1 MKKILFIIFVS
12 LVSSAFAQTWI
23 NPVAIPGQI
32 TPGGIGDPY
41 VMKYR
46 GTYYLYSSND
56 EELIL
61 RCWSSKDL
69 INWTEAVT
77 CSIDPVIKGAYAPEV
92 KYWNGVFYM
101 VTSPYGN
108 GHYVLSSTSP
118 TGPFKA
124 VTGNLGKV
132 IDGDVF
138 INDDGSWYFYHADGS
153 GILGCAMPNPTSIGA
168 DVNLG
173 VQMTGQWTE
182 GPSVIKRNGIYYLLY
197 TGNHV
202 LTPGYRTNYAKSTL
216 SPISGFSPQSA
227 QNPILISSE
236 GSFVGLGHGT
246 AFIGPD
252 LDTYFFDYHNLV
264 SSVGGSPVRKFNYD
278 RMAWNGDKL
287 LILGPTN
294 WIQQDP
300 KPADMSD
307 FFNRTDIGSDWTMP
321 NGGNWAILNQDYMAQ
336 DSSKEAI
343 ETWHKAL
350 NNNQTGSNYTAEFTL
365 KEESRSNNAAKLGAV
380 FGYTDESNYGIAV
393 LHSFTNQ
400 LEINFSING
409 VWGTAQLFNLPA
421 GFNCNVWHS
430 IRIEKSQAA
439 YKFFVDGLLRASL
452 TSSVGGGKVGYM
464 TSWSQGDFG
473 YIAFSNKVNGSG
485 IFDIY
490 KPVPGTIEAVHYNN
504 GGEGVG
510 YHDLTPGNSGGQYIR
525 NDSVDISSNPAGGYH
540 ISDNQSGE
548 WYKYNV
554 NVDSTGTYNVGIR
567 YAASST
573 NCQIKIWQGG
583 TDVTGVVNLPATG
596 GTAVYNTFTIPGLK
610 LTSGYQTL
618 KIEIL
623 TGGFNFYE
631 MQFKPASNEIV
642 TKTDHF
648 DTTYSSDWNYSDGS
662 WTIQSGQAAIN
673 GFGKKLMGNTGWTD
687 YTVEA
692 DVKYVN
698 SMNAGILFRVSN
710 PSIGGA
716 DNDPGLGTDF
726 LQGYFVG
733 LGSTS
738 VTLGKQNYGWTQLT
752 SASGAY
758 LLNTTYHIKI
768 VTLGANIKIYV
779 TDMTTPKINYTDP
792 NPFINGKVG
801 LRSCNVSVLFDNFTV
816 TTGDE
821 GNVPQ
826 SVTNVKSAGIVELF
840 PNPATNQISIKNT
853 ADFTEL
859 EIYTVNGLKV
869 YKTNLSQP
877 DWTMNISPF
886 NNGLYLV
893 KMSNNSGLLF
903 TGKFVKQD
911 I

>member
-1 MKKILFIIFVS
+1 MIIFIS
-12 LVSSAFAQTWI
+12 IFSSSFAQTWM

-56 EELIL
+56 VEQIL

-92 KYWNGVFYM
+92 KYWNGMFYM

-108 GHYVLSSTSP
+108 GHYILTSTSP

-138 INDDGSWYFYHADGS
+138 INDDGSMYFYHADGS
-153 GILGCAMPNPTSIGA
+153 GILGCAMPSPTSIGA
-168 DVNLG
+168 DINLG

-182 GPSVIKRNGIYYLLY
+182 GPCVIKRNGTYYLLY

-202 LTPGYRTNYAKSTL
+202 LTPGYRTNYAKSTI
-216 SPISGFSPQSA
+216 SPVSGYIPQSA
-227 QNPILISSE
+227 QNPVLISSE

-264 SSVGGSPVRKFNYD
+264 SSVGGSPVRRFNYD

-300 KPADMSD
+300 QPADMSD
-307 FFNRTDIGSDWTMP
+307 YFNRTDIGSDWIMP
-321 NGGNWAILNQDYMAQ
+321 NGGNWEIINQDYMAQ
-336 DSSKEAI
+336 DSSNEVL

-350 NNNQTGSNYTAEFTL
+350 NLASTASNYTAEFTM
-365 KEESRSNNAAKLGAV
+365 KEESRSNNAARLGAV

-393 LHSFTNQ
+393 LHSYTNQ
-400 LEINFSING
+400 LEINFLINN
-409 VWGTAQLFNLPA
+409 VWGTAQLFNLTA
-421 GFNCNVWHS
+421 GFNFNVWHS
-430 IRIEKSQAA
+430 IRIEKSGAA
-439 YKFFVDGLLRASL
+439 YKFFVDGLLKASL
-452 TSSVGGGKVGYM
+452 TGNLGAGRVGYM
-464 TSWSQGDFG
+464 SSWSHGDFG

-525 NDSVDISSNPAGGYH
+525 NDSVDISTNSEGGYH
-540 ISDNQSGE
+540 ISDNQTGE

-567 YAASST
+567 YAATNST
-573 NCQIKIWQGG
+573 CQIKIWQGD
-583 TDVTGVVNLPATG
+583 TDVTGVVTLPATG
-596 GTAVYNTFTIPGLK
+596 GTATFNTFTIHGLK
-610 LTSGYQTL
+610 LTAGYQTL
-618 KIEIL
+618 KIETI
-623 TGGFNFYE
+623 TGGFNFYT
-631 MQFKPASNEIV
+631 MQFKAANNELI

-648 DTTYSSDWNYSDGS
+648 DTNFSSDWNYSDGS

-673 GFGKKLMGNTGWTD
+673 GSGKMLMGSTGWTD

-692 DVKYVN
+692 DITYKN
-698 SMNAGILFRVSN
+698 ILNAGIIFRVSN

-716 DNDPGLGTDF
+716 DNDPVLGTDF

-733 LGSTS
+733 IYSNS
-738 VTLGKQNYGWTQLT
+738 VTLGKQNYSWAVLKVAPGTYSINT
-752 SASGAY
+752 S
-758 LLNTTYHIKI
+758 YHIKI
-768 VTLGANIKIYV
+768 VTLGANIKVYV
-779 TDMTTPKINYTDP
+779 TDMVTPKIDYTDP
-792 NPFINGKVG
+792 SPFINGKVG
-801 LRSCNVSVLFDNFTV
+801 LRSCNVNALFDNFTV

-826 SVTNVKSAGIVELF
+826 SVTSVTGAGIVELY
-840 PNPATNQISIKNT
+840 PNPATKQISIKNIGE
-853 ADFTEL
+853 FTDL
-859 EIYTVNGLKV
+859 EIYTVNGQKV
-869 YKTNLSQP
+869 YTTKISQP
-877 DWTMNISPF
+877 DFELNISPF

-903 TGKFVKQD
+903 TGKFVKKD
-911 I
+911 L